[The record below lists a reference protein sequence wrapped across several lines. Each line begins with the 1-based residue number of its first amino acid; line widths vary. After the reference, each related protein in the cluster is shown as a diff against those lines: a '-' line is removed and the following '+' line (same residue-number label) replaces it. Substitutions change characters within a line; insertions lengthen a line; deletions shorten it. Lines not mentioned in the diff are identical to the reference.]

1 LVLLETPRLLDRAMA
16 FLLMPD
22 IQISWRLPRA
32 LGGMPKLSQ
41 RKKDLESALKRLI
54 DSDGPALLD
63 VQVPYQ
69 EQVLPMIPSGMSVR
83 ELIKK

>member
-1 LVLLETPRLLDRAMA
+1 MEFPLTLDIPDFVAIAQGFGWQAET
-16 FLLMPD
+16 
-22 IQISWRLPRA
+22 ISE
-32 LGGMPKLSQ
+32 
-41 RKKDLESALKRLI
+41 KKDLESALTRLL